1 VTVPHHL
8 GLRDAHTMD
17 TTALQLAKRAINDL
31 VEFSAMGVIHG
42 PAGTGKTFAWR
53 TAVAELE
60 VPVCAVQFPSR
71 PSMLRIAQ
79 VLLRE
84 LSGQT
89 PRGSR
94 FTLSDALLD
103 ILSDRS
109 RLLVI
114 DEAQWL
120 NRDCIEFIRHLHDD
134 PKTQFGLALVGGD
147 GCWQILSREP
157 MLRSRLYH
165 RVTFA
170 PLASDSVLRVI
181 PGFHPLY
188 ADVDLELLALVDDRF
203 AHGYF
208 RDWVTFTHTASR
220 LCKELG
226 QPLDEKVARAVF
238 ALHDGG
244 RHGD

>member
-1 VTVPHHL
+1 
-8 GLRDAHTMD
+8 MD

-53 TAVAELE
+53 TAVAELDL
-60 VPVCAVQFPSR
+60 PVCAVQFPSR

-84 LSGQT
+84 LSGQL

-120 NRDCIEFIRHLHDD
+120 NRDCVEFIRHLHYD
-134 PKTQFGLALVGGD
+134 PKTQLGLALVGGRRLLAD
-147 GCWQILSREP
+147 PLP
-157 MLRSRLYH
+157 RSD
-165 RVTFA
+165 A
-170 PLASDSVLRVI
+170 PLAPLSPRDVRTARLGLGAARDSAVSSPLR
-181 PGFHPLY
+181 
-188 ADVDLELLALVDDRF
+188 
-203 AHGYF
+203 
-208 RDWVTFTHTASR
+208 
-220 LCKELG
+220 
-226 QPLDEKVARAVF
+226 
-238 ALHDGG
+238 
-244 RHGD
+244 

>member
-8 GLRDAHTMD
+8 GLRGAQTMD

-53 TAVAELE
+53 TAVAELD

-84 LSGQT
+84 LSGQV
-89 PRGSR
+89 PKGSR

-120 NRDCIEFIRHLHDD
+120 NRECIEFIRHLHDD

-147 GCWQILSREP
+147 GCWQILC
-157 MLRSRLYH
+157 
-165 RVTFA
+165 
-170 PLASDSVLRVI
+170 SVLRVI
-181 PGFHPLY
+181 PRFHPLY

-208 RDWVTFTHTASR
+208 RDWVTFTHAAAR
-220 LCKELG
+220 LCEELG
-226 QPLDEKVARAVF
+226 QALDEKVARAVF

-244 RHGD
+244 TLGD